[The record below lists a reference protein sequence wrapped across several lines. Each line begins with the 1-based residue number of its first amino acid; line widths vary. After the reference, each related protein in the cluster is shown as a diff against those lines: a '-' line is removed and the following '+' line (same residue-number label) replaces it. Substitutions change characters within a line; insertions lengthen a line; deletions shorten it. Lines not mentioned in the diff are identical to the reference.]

1 MISQIKLRVKHRVC
15 SKVNVS
21 LVCSKVNVNPS
32 LNLKILKRF
41 SAKIK
46 REKEFHT
53 A

>member
-1 MISQIKLRVKHRVC
+1 MIPQIKLRVKHGVY
-15 SKVNVS
+15 
-21 LVCSKVNVNPS
+21 SKVNVNLS
-32 LNLKILKRF
+32 LNLKILKRL